1 MASHV
6 HVVATVTAASD
17 DLMAALQERAA
28 RGPVD
33 FLLVMPATGP
43 GLAGRRETE
52 PRLEEALARWR
63 DAGLKAE
70 GIAGP
75 NDPVDAVDE
84 VCSPGRFDEVIVSTL
99 PGATSRWLRSD
110 VPYRIGALT
119 DLPVTHVV
127 AISMA
132 KPLLPQPEAPQRKE
146 RNPLSLLNVMAYG
159 GSRKPV
165 GR

>member
-6 HVVATVTAASD
+6 LVVATVTADSD
-17 DLMAALQERAA
+17 DLLAALGERAA

-33 FLLVMPATGP
+33 FLLVMPATAP

-52 PRLEEALARWR
+52 PRLQEALDRWR
-63 DAGLKAE
+63 EAGLRAE
-70 GIAGP
+70 GVAGP
-75 NDPVDAVDE
+75 TDPVDAVDE

-110 VPYRIGALT
+110 VPYRIGRLT
-119 DLPVTHVV
+119 DLPVRHVI
-127 AISMA
+127 AMSMA
-132 KPLLPQPEAPQRKE
+132 QKLPEPEQLQR
-146 RNPLSLLNVMAYG
+146 RRADPVSLLNVMAYT
-159 GSRKPV
+159 GSRRPE